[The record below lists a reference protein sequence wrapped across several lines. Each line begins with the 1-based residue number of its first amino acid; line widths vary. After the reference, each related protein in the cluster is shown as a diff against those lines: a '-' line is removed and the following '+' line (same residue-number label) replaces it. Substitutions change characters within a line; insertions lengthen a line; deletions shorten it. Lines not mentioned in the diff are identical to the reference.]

1 MRSGRRGNLPLL
13 AAFLL
18 TAALACV
25 SLLVGV
31 SDLSLA
37 ALTEGDGRA
46 WLVLWESRVPRMLAL
61 VLSGASMAIAGL
73 LMQIVIRNRF
83 VEPST
88 VGTVEA
94 AGMGLLVMTLL
105 APGAPVI
112 VKMAVG
118 AVFAMAGTGLFLLI
132 LRRVPLRD
140 QMMVP
145 LIGIILTG
153 VLHAVTT
160 FFAYRADLMQTV
172 LAWTQGD
179 LSGVLRGRYELLWL
193 GAAVAAVA
201 WITADRFT
209 LAGLGCD
216 MATSLGL
223 AHGRIVG
230 LGLAIVSLVT
240 AVVVVTVGIIPFL
253 GLIVP
258 NLVSLA
264 LGDNM
269 RRAVPW
275 VAVSGAGL
283 VLACDILG
291 RTLRAP
297 YEIPVGTIL
306 GVIGSLVFLILIL
319 RRRSD
324 AA

>member
-1 MRSGRRGNLPLL
+1 LRFGL
-13 AAFLL
+13 AFLL
-18 TAALACV
+18 VILLAGI

-31 SDLSLA
+31 SGLSLSR
-37 ALTEGDGRA
+37 LMEGNPRD
-46 WLVLWESRVPRMLAL
+46 WLILWESRVPRMLAL

-88 VGTVEA
+88 TGTVEA
-94 AGMGLLVMTLL
+94 AGLGLLVMTLM

-118 AVFAMAGTGLFLLI
+118 AVFALGGTGLFLLV

-193 GAAVAAVA
+193 GAAMAAIA
-201 WITADRFT
+201 WIAADRFT
-209 LAGLGCD
+209 LAGLGRD

-223 AHGRIVG
+223 AHGRVLA
-230 LGLAIVSLVT
+230 LGLIIVSGVT
-240 AVVVVTVGIIPFL
+240 SVVVVTVGIIPFL

-258 NLVSLA
+258 NLVSLG

-283 VLACDILG
+283 VLVCDIIG
-291 RTLRAP
+291 RVLRAP

-306 GVIGSLVFLILIL
+306 GVIGSFTFPILIL
-319 RRRSD
+319 RRRRD
-324 AA
+324 VA

>member
-1 MRSGRRGNLPLL
+1 MRLALALLLVVLL
-13 AAFLL
+13 AA
-18 TAALACV
+18 V

-31 SDLSLA
+31 SGLSLSRLA
-37 ALTEGDGRA
+37 AGDPRD
-46 WLVLWESRVPRMLAL
+46 WLILWESRVPRMLAL

-88 VGTVEA
+88 TGTVEA
-94 AGMGLLVMTLL
+94 AGLGLLVMTLL
-105 APGAPVI
+105 APGAPLI

-118 AVFAMAGTGLFLLI
+118 AVFALGGTGLFLLV

-193 GAAVAAVA
+193 GAVMAALA
-201 WITADRFT
+201 WIAADRFT
-209 LAGLGCD
+209 LSGLGRD

-223 AHGRIVG
+223 AHGRVLA
-230 LGLAIVSLVT
+230 LGLTIVSGVT
-240 AVVVVTVGIIPFL
+240 AVVVVTVGVIPFL

-291 RTLRAP
+291 RVLRAP

-306 GVIGSLVFLILIL
+306 GVIGSFTFLILIL
-319 RRRSD
+319 RRRGD
-324 AA
+324 AG

>member
-1 MRSGRRGNLPLL
+1 MRFGL
-13 AAFLL
+13 AFLL
-18 TAALACV
+18 VILLAGI

-31 SDLSLA
+31 SGLSLSR
-37 ALTEGDGRA
+37 LMEGNPRD
-46 WLVLWESRVPRMLAL
+46 WLILWESRVPRMLAL

-88 VGTVEA
+88 TGTVEA
-94 AGMGLLVMTLL
+94 AGLGLLVMTLM

-118 AVFAMAGTGLFLLI
+118 AVFALGGTGLFLLV

-193 GAAVAAVA
+193 GAAMAAIA
-201 WITADRFT
+201 WIAADRFT
-209 LAGLGCD
+209 LAGLGRD

-223 AHGRIVG
+223 AHGRVLA
-230 LGLAIVSLVT
+230 LGLIIVSGVT
-240 AVVVVTVGIIPFL
+240 SVVVVTVGIIPFL

-258 NLVSLA
+258 NLVSLG

-283 VLACDILG
+283 VLVCDIIG
-291 RTLRAP
+291 RVLRAP

-306 GVIGSLVFLILIL
+306 GVIGSFTFPILIL
-319 RRRSD
+319 RRRRD
-324 AA
+324 VA

>member
-1 MRSGRRGNLPLL
+1 MRLGL
-13 AAFLL
+13 AFLL
-18 TAALACV
+18 VVVLAGI
-25 SLLVGV
+25 SLWVGV
-31 SDLSLA
+31 SGISLA
-37 ALTEGDGRA
+37 RLAGGDPRD
-46 WLVLWESRVPRMLAL
+46 WLILWESRVPRMLAL
-61 VLSGASMAIAGL
+61 VLSGAAMAIAGL

-88 VGTVEA
+88 TGTVEA
-94 AGMGLLVMTLL
+94 AGLGLLVMTLM

-118 AVFAMAGTGLFLLI
+118 AVFALGGTGLFLMV

-160 FFAYRADLMQTV
+160 FIAYRADLMQTV

-193 GAAVAAVA
+193 GAAMAVIA
-201 WITADRFT
+201 WIAADRFT
-209 LAGLGCD
+209 LAGLGKD

-223 AHGRIVG
+223 AHGRV
-230 LGLAIVSLVT
+230 LALALVIVSGVT
-240 AVVVVTVGIIPFL
+240 AVVVVTVGTIPFL

-264 LGDNM
+264 MGDNM

-283 VLACDILG
+283 VLVCDILG
-291 RTLRAP
+291 RILRAP

-306 GVIGSLVFLILIL
+306 GVIGSFTFLILIL
-319 RRRSD
+319 RRRRD
-324 AA
+324 VA

>member
-1 MRSGRRGNLPLL
+1 MRLGL
-13 AAFLL
+13 AFLL
-18 TAALACV
+18 VAALAAI
-25 SLLVGV
+25 SLTVGV
-31 SDLSLA
+31 SGLSLSRLLA
-37 ALTEGDGRA
+37 GDGRD
-46 WLVLWESRVPRMLAL
+46 WLILWESRVPRTLAL
-61 VLSGASMAIAGL
+61 LLAGASMAIAGL

-88 VGTVEA
+88 TGTVEA
-94 AGMGLLVMTLL
+94 AGLGLLVMTLL

-118 AVFAMAGTGLFLLI
+118 AVFALGGTGLFLLV

-140 QMMVP
+140 QMIVP

-153 VLHAVTT
+153 VLHAATT

-193 GAAVAAVA
+193 GAAMAAVA
-201 WITADRFT
+201 WIAADRFT
-209 LAGLGCD
+209 LAGLGRD

-223 AHGRIVG
+223 AHGRVLA
-230 LGLAIVSLVT
+230 LGLSIVSGVT

-291 RTLRAP
+291 RILRAP

-306 GVIGSLVFLILIL
+306 GVIGSLTFLILIL
-319 RRRSD
+319 KGRRN